1 MKFLQIRFR
10 EKQSDWYGKRGL
22 SWHVSSVISRSELA
36 GELQVTSFVHLFDQ
50 CTQDWFAVASISEH
64 LLKYLKANNVQRVHL
79 RFDEAGCYHSNSLIA
94 SVRDIGER
102 LGITVASY
110 HFSEPQSVKDI
121 CDRILCP
128 LKSSIRTCCSEG
140 HDILT
145 ASDMKH
151 ALLHHPVRGTSASV
165 TVVDESKKNLLINK
179 LEHFSYFHNF
189 RLRILEFALGKLM
202 VLVRESF
209 SHTTQCMFN
218 IKDQLCF
225 KRKIA
230 SLIQLEKES

>member
-50 CTQDWFAVASISEH
+50 CTQDWFAVASIIEH